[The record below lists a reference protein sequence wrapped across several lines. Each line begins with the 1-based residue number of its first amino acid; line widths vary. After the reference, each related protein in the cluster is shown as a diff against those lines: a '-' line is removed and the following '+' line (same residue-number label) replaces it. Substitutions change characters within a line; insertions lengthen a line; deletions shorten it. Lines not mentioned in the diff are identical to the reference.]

1 MCEVGRRRRQRGTG
15 ESTGHNGGVT
25 LVEMG
30 IPAVRSGRPSLDG
43 RPDTPLLVDRFG
55 RIARDLR
62 VSITEKCSLRC
73 TYCMPE
79 EGLPPIPRDE
89 LLTAAEIVRLVT
101 LAVRELGVHEV
112 RFTGGE
118 PLMRRDL
125 EDIIAGCHAQVPDT
139 PLAMTTNGVGL
150 EHRARALARAGLGRV
165 NVSLDTVDRF
175 GFATLTRRDRLDAV
189 LAGIRAARDAGLA
202 PMKVNAVLMRQTL
215 AGAPDLLRWCL
226 DEGCELR
233 FIEEMP
239 LDADHEWARANMVT
253 AAELLG
259 VLGARFELTAA
270 GRPDPSAPAERWL
283 VDGGPATVGIIASV
297 TRTFCSTC
305 DRTRLTAD
313 GMLRSC
319 LFSDQEFDL
328 RAVLRSGA
336 DDAEIA
342 ELWRGAMWNKWAGHG
357 IDAAGFV
364 PPERTMGAIGG

>member
-1 MCEVGRRRRQRGTG
+1 M
-15 ESTGHNGGVT
+15 T
-25 LVEMG
+25 LVDIG
-30 IPAVRSGRPSLDG
+30 IPAVRSRRPALDG
-43 RPDTPLLVDRFG
+43 RPDTPALIDRFG

-73 TYCMPE
+73 TYCMPA
-79 EGLPPIPRDE
+79 EGLPPIPADE
-89 LLTAAEIVRLVT
+89 LLTAEEIVRLVA
-101 LAVRELGVHEV
+101 LAVEELGVREV

-125 EDIIAGCHAQVPDT
+125 ERIIAGCHERVPQV

-150 EHRARALARAGLGRV
+150 AHRARGLAEAGLRRV
-165 NVSLDTVDRF
+165 NVSLDTVDAL
-175 GFATLTRRDRLDAV
+175 GFARLTRRDRLDSV
-189 LAGIRAARDAGLA
+189 LAGIRAARDTGLA
-202 PMKVNAVLMRQTL
+202 PVKINAVLMRATL

-226 DEGCELR
+226 DEECELR

-253 AAELLG
+253 AAELLE
-259 VLGARFELTAA
+259 VLGARFTLDEI
-270 GRPDPSAPAERWL
+270 GRADPAAPAEKWL
-283 VDGGPATVGIIASV
+283 VDGGPATVGIIATV
-297 TRTFCSTC
+297 TRKFCDSC

-319 LFSDQEFDL
+319 LFSDQEFDVRQAL
-328 RAVLRSGA
+328 RGGA

-342 ELWRGAMWNKWAGHG
+342 EIWRGAMWNKWAGHG
-357 IDAAGFV
+357 IDAENFV